1 MMLMEQTQ
9 VPVGVLPLELFKDH
23 LRLGTGFGVDSV
35 QDGMLETY
43 LRAAIAAI
51 EARISKALI
60 ARDYSYTVSAW
71 RDLAA
76 QSLPVSP
83 VSAITA
89 FVIVDRAGGEA
100 IIDPSNYMLEPDVHR
115 PRLVSL
121 GFMLPQVPVGG
132 AARIEFTAGF
142 GPAWSDVPGDL
153 AQAVFLLAAHYYEHR
168 FEGAARERDMPFGV
182 APLLDRYRNIRI
194 FGGRS

>member
-43 LRAAIAAI
+43 VRAAIAAI

-89 FVIVDRAGGEA
+89 FVIVDRAGGEVM
-100 IIDPSNYMLEPDVHR
+100 IDPSKYMLEPDMHR

>member
-89 FVIVDRAGGEA
+89 FVIVDRAGGEV
-100 IIDPSNYMLEPDVHR
+100 IIDPSKYMLEPDMHR

-121 GFMLPQVPVGG
+121 GFVLPQVPVGG

-168 FEGAARERDMPFGV
+168 FEGAASERDMPFGV